1 MRNPDCPRCGKIGDT
16 FADVF
21 WCSRCHIKFTRDGTD
36 LSAPPIPPRERI
48 MEQAKNFE
56 RAERYEDAARIYEKL
71 EMWDK
76 AGECRRTAKTN
87 YDAKEIIKE
96 KQVVV
101 KIRCPYCKNLYEETY
116 DKCPHCGGHS

>member
-1 MRNPDCPRCGKIGDT
+1 MRNPDCPKCGKIMDT
-16 FADVF
+16 FADDF
-21 WCSRCHIKFTRDGTD
+21 WCSRCRIKYSREGRDI
-36 LSAPPIPPRERI
+36 LRERL
-48 MEQAKNFE
+48 MEEAEKLE
-56 RAERYEDAARIYEKL
+56 RVGRYEAAAIKYEKL

-87 YDAKEIIKE
+87 YDEKLMAKEIIRE
-96 KQVVV
+96 KQVIV